1 MAKYLMS
8 TEVLG
13 LGNANTNQ
21 PFEGRWVLVTGGAS
35 GIGLACADHLACR
48 GAGLMVLDVDAER
61 LEIAAAALRAHGGQV
76 RTLQVDVTDT
86 SRLEAIASELDSDG
100 IQVSGLITAAGV
112 LQPMLEIELLQPVDH
127 DRVWAINYH
136 ASYHCCRIW
145 GQRMRQIGRGSI
157 VTVSSITALRA
168 TPLLAY
174 GPAKAALDALT
185 ASLSVSYAA
194 SGVRINAVAP
204 GFTRTEALEAK
215 IRSGQRDAGSI
226 LAGVPMARFVEPDE
240 VASAVAFLLS
250 DAASAITGVS
260 LPVDAGWLCGA
271 AWATY
276 QPLPRATEPA
286 RVL

>member
-13 LGNANTNQ
+13 LADANGI
-21 PFEGRWVLVTGGAS
+21 FKGLWVLVTGGAS
-35 GIGLACADHLACR
+35 GIGLACAGHLARR
-48 GAGLMVLDVDAER
+48 GAHLVVLDVDAAR
-61 LEIAAAALRAHGGQV
+61 LEEAADHLATYGGEV
-76 RTLQVDVTDT
+76 RTFQIDVTHT
-86 SRLEAIASELDSDG
+86 GRLEEIASDLDRQGVS
-100 IQVSGLITAAGV
+100 VSGLVTAAGV

-136 ASYHCCRIW
+136 ATYHCCRIW
-145 GQRMRQIGRGSI
+145 GQRMRQAGHGSI

-204 GFTRTEALEAK
+204 GFTRTEALEEK
-215 IRSGQRDAGSI
+215 IRSGQRDAAHI
-226 LAGVPMARFVEPDE
+226 LAGVPMARFIEPDE
-240 VASAVAFLLS
+240 IASAVAFLLS

-271 AWATY
+271 SWATY
-276 QPLPRATEPA
+276 QPLPRATEPR